1 MKTENI
7 VAVSF
12 FLGGLAGI
20 AIMTWIV
27 FSPLPWWRDDPH
39 FATFSKDCIIS
50 DLGAEWQVYAPL
62 HQDFIERV
70 DITPSNLKDTTKLQ
84 NEISLLVVCPK

>member
-1 MKTENI
+1 MEDVKNRPPVMTTENI

-12 FLGGLAGI
+12 LAGGIAGI

-39 FATFSKDCIIS
+39 FATFSNDCIIS
-50 DLGAEWQVYAPL
+50 DLGSAFQVY
-62 HQDFIERV
+62 
-70 DITPSNLKDTTKLQ
+70 
-84 NEISLLVVCPK
+84 CPQ